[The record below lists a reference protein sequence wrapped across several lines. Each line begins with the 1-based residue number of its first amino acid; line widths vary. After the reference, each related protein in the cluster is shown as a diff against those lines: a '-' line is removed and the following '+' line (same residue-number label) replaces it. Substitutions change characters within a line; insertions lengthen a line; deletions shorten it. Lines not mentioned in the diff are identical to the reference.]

1 MRFKLLALSIFFISL
16 PVLSQVTGGDDP
28 VEKLRFNNPE
38 DIQQLRQS
46 LDLNKD
52 YEIQAHLDRESYE
65 LLFQD
70 NFDNTPTTAIT
81 IRSNDIHEITLKDG
95 TVLTIEE
102 LKLKL
107 INDRVRYREEFD
119 Y

>member
-1 MRFKLLALSIFFISL
+1 MGFKLLALFIFFISL
-16 PVLSQVTGGDDP
+16 PVFSQVTGGDNP
-28 VEKLRFNNPE
+28 VEILRFNNPE
-38 DIQQLRQS
+38 HIQQLRQS

-65 LLFQD
+65 VLFQN
-70 NFDNTPTTAIT
+70 NFDNTPTTAIS

-107 INDRVRYREEFD
+107 INDQIRYREELD